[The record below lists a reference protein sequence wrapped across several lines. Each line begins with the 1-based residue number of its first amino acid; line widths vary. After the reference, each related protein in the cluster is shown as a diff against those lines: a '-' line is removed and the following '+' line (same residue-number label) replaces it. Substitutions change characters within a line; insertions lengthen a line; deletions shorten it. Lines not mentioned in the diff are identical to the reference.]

1 LQQAVV
7 LAAGEGQRLR
17 PFTASK
23 PKAMLSLAGKPVL
36 HYVVEALA
44 ENGIRD
50 IVLVVGYQR
59 EQILDYLG
67 SGEEFGVEI
76 SYVTQEKRL
85 GTAHALAQA
94 REKVADEFL
103 VLSGDKLITPATI
116 AQFVTAQPA
125 AVLVK
130 RVDNPARFGVV
141 TLEDETVRAI
151 IEQPREAESNLAAT
165 RIYALSRE
173 VFRFIEAEL
182 AISDVLNKMIAQ
194 GERLT
199 AQETGG
205 TWLDI
210 VYPWDVLRLN
220 RVVLRWLDAS
230 LGGAIERGVSL
241 KGPVSVG
248 AGTIVRANS
257 TIIGP
262 VVIGSGCDI
271 GPNVCILP
279 DTSIG
284 DNVVLSPFTEI
295 KGSVIGSDVSIG
307 AGSIV
312 QDSVMDRG
320 CVIGGHFAALTGE
333 TEVKVEG
340 EYHSVRVGAMLGE
353 GCRIG
358 SGVVAQPGATIG
370 NYSEVRPL
378 RLVSGWLPDKSL
390 VY

>member
-1 LQQAVV
+1 VI
-7 LAAGEGQRLR
+7 LAAGEGHRLR

-44 ENGIRD
+44 ENGVRD

-67 SGEEFGVEI
+67 SGEKFGVEI

-116 AQFVTAQPA
+116 ARFVTAQPA

-141 TLEDETVRAI
+141 TLEDEAVRAI

-194 GERLT
+194 GERLI

-220 RVVLRWLDAS
+220 RVVLRWLDSS
-230 LGGAIERGVSL
+230 LGGTIERGVSL

-284 DNVVLSPFTEI
+284 DNVVLSPFSEI

-312 QDSVMDRG
+312 QDSVVDRG

-358 SGVVAQPGATIG
+358 SGVVAQSGATIG

>member
-1 LQQAVV
+1 MQQAVI
-7 LAAGEGQRLR
+7 LAAGEGHRLR

-50 IVLVVGYQR
+50 IVLVVGYCR

-67 SGEEFGVEI
+67 SGERFGVEI
-76 SYVTQEKRL
+76 AYVTQEKRL

-103 VLSGDKLITPATI
+103 VLSGDKLIEPGTI

-141 TLEDETVRAI
+141 TLEDEAVRAI

-165 RIYALSRE
+165 RIYALNRE

-199 AQETGG
+199 AQETKG

-220 RVVLRWLDAS
+220 RVVLRWLDLS
-230 LGGAIERGVSL
+230 LGGTIEREVSL

-248 AGTIVRANS
+248 EGTIIRANS
-257 TIIGP
+257 SLIGP

-284 DNVVLSPFTEI
+284 DNVVISPFCEI

-312 QDSVMDRG
+312 QDSVVDRG

-358 SGVVAQPGATIG
+358 SGVVAQSGATIG